1 MHQYC
6 TNTVHIAEA
15 QTRFVENQQRFQIV
29 GYRALCV
36 WTHAWL
42 TQQKPKRLCLPPS
55 ILTAGNRS
63 ENHLVHDHTSPK

>member
-6 TNTVHIAEA
+6 TNTVHIVEA

-36 WTHAWL
+36 W
-42 TQQKPKRLCLPPS
+42 
-55 ILTAGNRS
+55 
-63 ENHLVHDHTSPK
+63 